1 MSFQPLSIEGAWLFT
16 PRILLDSRGS
26 FQESF
31 RLEQI
36 ESTLGRPFT
45 VKQINQSVSKAGV
58 LRGIHLAKNPPGQ
71 AKFVTCVRG
80 SVWDLVVDLRVGS
93 PTFGQHEATLLTES
107 NGLGVLIEKG
117 LGHAFLALED
127 ESTVSYL
134 CDEYY
139 SPENEFGVSVFDSDL
154 NFQLENVSTKHGI
167 KEILL
172 SDKDKA
178 APTLSELKASGVLP
192 TYF

>member
-1 MSFQPLSIEGAWLFT
+1 MTFQPMSIEGAWLFT
-16 PRILLDSRGS
+16 PNTLLDSRGS

-31 RLEQI
+31 RLDKI
-36 ESTLGRPFT
+36 ESTLGRAFT

-58 LRGIHLAKNPPGQ
+58 LRGIHFAKNPPGQ
-71 AKFVTCVRG
+71 AKYVTCVKG

-93 PTFGQHEATLLTES
+93 PTFGQSEATLISES

-117 LGHAFLALED
+117 LGHAFLALD
-127 ESTVSYL
+127 DDSTVSYL

-139 SPENEFGVSVFDSDL
+139 SPENEFGVSIFDPELKIDL
-154 NFQLENVSTKHGI
+154 HKISEEHGI
-167 KEILL
+167 GEILL

-178 APTLSELKASGVLP
+178 APALSELMASGVMP
-192 TYF
+192 TYL

>member
-1 MSFQPLSIEGAWLFT
+1 MTFQPMSIEGAWLFT
-16 PRILLDSRGS
+16 PNTLLDSRGS

-31 RLEQI
+31 RLDKI
-36 ESTLGRPFT
+36 ESTLGRAFT

-58 LRGIHLAKNPPGQ
+58 LRGIHFAKNPPGQ
-71 AKFVTCVRG
+71 AKYVTCVKG

-93 PTFGQHEATLLTES
+93 PTFGQSEATLISES

-117 LGHAFLALED
+117 LGHAFLALD
-127 ESTVSYL
+127 DDSTVSYL

-139 SPENEFGVSVFDSDL
+139 SPENEFALSIFDPDL
-154 NFQLENVSTKHGI
+154 NIDLHKISEERGI

-178 APTLSELKASGVLP
+178 APALSELTALGVLP
-192 TYF
+192 TYL